1 MIYNINIG
9 SQLLG
14 CIFKNPSLIMN
25 PQFPLQPDDFA
36 PEQFHKILFLCASK
50 AYQAGINDITE
61 IEIDNI
67 AKSHNA
73 AYEILVDNRF
83 EDFVATVRELA
94 SLDNYESYWNSI
106 RKYSML
112 RQMKDAGM
120 NVDKWF
126 DETVDNGDRTAEFT
140 IQEMLA

>member
-61 IEIDNI
+61 IETRTICFPI
-67 AKSHNA
+67 SMSFLHCRAKFS
-73 AYEILVDNRF
+73 I
-83 EDFVATVRELA
+83 
-94 SLDNYESYWNSI
+94 NS
-106 RKYSML
+106 M
-112 RQMKDAGM
+112 
-120 NVDKWF
+120 F
-126 DETVDNGDRTAEFT
+126 
-140 IQEMLA
+140 

>member
-36 PEQFHKILFLCASK
+36 PEQFNKILFLSASK
-50 AYQAGINDITE
+50 AYQAGITDITE
-61 IEIDNI
+61 IEIDKI
-67 AKSHNA
+67 VKSHKA

-112 RQMKDAGM
+112 RQMKEACM
-120 NVDKWF
+120 NVDK
-126 DETVDNGDRTAEFT
+126 
-140 IQEMLA
+140 